1 MNRAH
6 PSQNQNTHS
15 NKAQSRDTHKL
26 NTNRLAIKDPR
37 DLLSLCLVAIGY
49 IISIIAYGLNGRTL
63 LDADESAEMV
73 LANHLNE
80 TGRFLSRDWFYS
92 TELRVLNTQIINKLA
107 LAIFPRNWHAAR
119 TLAIAILVLI
129 LLASYLYLVHVA
141 ELGWIGNL
149 TALALVVPFS
159 TTYSYIV
166 LYGSFY
172 VPHVAIT
179 FVLLA
184 LTIQILKSSSD
195 KKRWIYLCVACV
207 LSLVAGLGGVR
218 QFLVFHAPLFLTA
231 FVLLFIEKHSEDSMQ
246 AILKSEHGHFLLV
259 SIAEAFFCVLGVG
272 INSVILHRFYT
283 FSEYTK
289 TSLNSLK
296 LSAFLDYLGQIIHIW
311 GYEGCAELRDI
322 TGAAAICGLMLCAIF
337 LLVTVFCIHRF
348 RSLNRIERIFL
359 LFFVFGVFTNVVF
372 YLFANLPVPR
382 YLMPAAIMVLPL
394 IPVALRQKDGF
405 GRPWQTLLLAVFVF
419 CMFVQSTNYFWY
431 YAYRDK
437 GMVPTQEE
445 KVASWL
451 VENNYTKGLGTFW
464 NSAILTELSNGRIEM
479 WNIQSDNYYS
489 DWSSLE
495 LYEWLQVKS
504 HRDALPTGPVFLI
517 VNSDE
522 IDAINKHPYMTAV
535 PAFSTG
541 KYTIFTFDSTDD
553 MFMELAGVTAPELTG
568 SRR

>member
-37 DLLSLCLVAIGY
+37 NLLSLCLVAIGY

-322 TGAAAICGLMLCAIF
+322 TGAAALCGLLSCAIY
-337 LLVTVFCIHRF
+337 LLVTGFCLRRF
-348 RSLNRIERIFL
+348 RKLSRKERLLL
-359 LFFVFGVFTNVVF
+359 LFFICAVFTNVIF

-382 YLMPAAIMVLPL
+382 YLMPAAVMVLPL
-394 IPVALRQKDGF
+394 IPVALRQEDGF
-405 GRPWQTLLLAVFVF
+405 GRPWRALLLVCFCF
-419 CMFVQSTNYFWY
+419 CMLVQSTNYFWY
-431 YAYRDK
+431 YAFKDK
-437 GMVPTQEE
+437 GRVTTDIQEVAGWLQE
-445 KVASWL
+445 KGYSDGFA
-451 VENNYTKGLGTFW
+451 TFW
-464 NSAILTELSNGRIEM
+464 NSDILTELSDGAIETWTIDDDTIESG
-479 WNIQSDNYYS
+479 WNSI
-489 DWSSLE
+489 L
-495 LYEWLQVKS
+495 LYEWLQLRS
-504 HRDALPTGPVFLI
+504 HSTEMPDGKVFLMLDDTE
-517 VNSDE
+517 VQQSEDTLPLSE
-522 IDAINKHPYMTAV
+522 E
-535 PAFSTG
+535 AFSNR
-541 KYTIFTFDSTDD
+541 KYHVFVFNSARD
-553 MFMELAGVTAPELTG
+553 MVTELTG
-568 SRR
+568 TPDIAIEGSR